1 MVEIEMK
8 SLHYWTCDKQEW
20 LSGMYMENLGANN
33 FQVVEFIVMLAT
45 TTPLAISN
53 WAIGILAALIFGSII
68 LVVRYGRQCCDSIA
82 WIIEMYRM
90 YKINTGL
97 ETPHKEQMS
106 DVGSSVKESNKKE
119 IAEIKRQISILS
131 RQIKA
136 IFVEIKKTRRTEL
149 LKALKVD
156 ANAASTEYGMKFELK
171 RSEFDKAMKALQ
183 VTLAKMPEQAVTY
196 RQNTI
201 KWIANAH
208 KKFDKYSPEKFVQ
221 KVEAAK
227 SKHKTIQNK

>member
-1 MVEIEMK
+1 
-8 SLHYWTCDKQEW
+8 
-20 LSGMYMENLGANN
+20 MYMENLGANN